1 MSILSNGNVLLR
13 AVEPEDADV
22 IFEWENNTDN
32 WSVSNTLVPFSYHT
46 ITQYAL
52 NASQDIFEARQL
64 RLIIVD
70 IACNA
75 VVVAV
80 DLYDFDPYHQ
90 RAGVW
95 VLINSPE
102 NRRQGF
108 AFQAIEL
115 LKKYAF
121 DFLHM
126 KQLYCGIGA
135 SNSSSI
141 KLFEKS
147 GFEFCGVRK
156 AWLRTSTGW
165 EDEHF
170 YQCINK

>member
-1 MSILSNGNVLLR
+1 MDILSNEQILLR
-13 AVEPEDADV
+13 AVEPEDADI

-32 WSVSNTLVPFSYHT
+32 WAVSNTLVPFSHHT

-52 NASQDIFEARQL
+52 NANQDIFEARQL
-64 RLIIVD
+64 RLMVVERQSNIV
-70 IACNA
+70 
-75 VVVAV
+75 VGAV
-80 DLYDFDPYHQ
+80 DLYDFDPFHQ
-90 RAGVW
+90 RAGVG

-102 NRRQGF
+102 HRRHGF

-121 DFLHM
+121 DYLHL

-135 SNSSSI
+135 SNQQSI
-141 KLFEKS
+141 LLFEKL
-147 GFEFCGVRK
+147 EFQFSGVRK
-156 AWLRTSTGW
+156 AWLRTSKGW

-170 YQCINK
+170 YQCLNK